1 MDLDDERLHRRR
13 VPWAMLAKEGVDP
26 REIMVEAQK
35 RRLWKLARSAKYRV
49 ENLRRAAE
57 G

>member
-13 VPWAMLAKEGVDP
+13 VPWATLAKEGVDP
-26 REIMVEAQK
+26 QKIMIEAQK
-35 RRLWKLARSAKYRV
+35 RRLYRI

-57 G
+57 V

>member
-1 MDLDDERLHRRR
+1 MNLDDERLHRRR
-13 VPWAMLAKEGVDP
+13 VPWAMLAKEGV
-26 REIMVEAQK
+26 EAQK
-35 RRLWKLARSAKYRV
+35 RRMWKLARSAKYRV